1 MAQTVKHLPIMWETQ
16 VLSLY
21 WEDPLQKGMA
31 THASTLAWEIPWTE
45 GPGEL
50 ESMGSQRVGYDLATR
65 QQQEDLAE
73 TSVLQNSEETVV
85 LKP

>member
-1 MAQTVKHLPIMWETQ
+1 MVRNMHAVQRMQVPSLGWEG
-16 VLSLY
+16 
-21 WEDPLQKGMA
+21 PLEKGMA